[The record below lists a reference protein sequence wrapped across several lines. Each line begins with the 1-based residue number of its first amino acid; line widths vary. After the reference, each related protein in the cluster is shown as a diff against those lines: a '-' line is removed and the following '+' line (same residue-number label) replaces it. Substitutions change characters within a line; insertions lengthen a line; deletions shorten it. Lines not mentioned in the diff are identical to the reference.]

1 MRRQTAI
8 SARLYT
14 HLYPRGPTSHDP
26 PNFSAYLAR
35 YLIPEIRV
43 ETARFYG
50 SLDTIEARYPGLN
63 YTYEP
68 HIKRLSTFP
77 HHARLFRAIRELGL
91 SDGEVLDMVRWEGT
105 LWARERFEK
114 DEGVTVRDTT
124 GDGIVAWTD
133 PRVVPRALPVQKMMR
148 KSKGKIRATTTTT
161 QTVTRTRAVEPR
173 VEVQEREFAAVGGV
187 ADGPL
192 DYDEEEEDE
201 DEESGSGEEEEDDD
215 EREEHEDEDEV
226 LDDESGS
233 VGEQIESIGLDLNRR
248 LLDAVMRRER
258 GENVEMDPEFE
269 AFLKEQIEN
278 GNLSR
283 FIMGFSPGNEA
294 STRLSS
300 VLNAASMVSVNS
312 PQVPTTTSSAI

>member
-1 MRRQTAI
+1 MRRQT
-8 SARLYT
+8 STSQQLYA
-14 HLYPRGPTSHDP
+14 HLFPNPDSLRDP

-35 YLIPEIRV
+35 YLIPEIRI

-63 YTYEP
+63 YTYAP

-77 HHARLFRAIRELGL
+77 HHARLFRAIRDLRL

-114 DEGVTVRDTT
+114 DEGVVVRDTT
-124 GDGIVAWTD
+124 GDGIAEWAD
-133 PRVVPRALPVQKMMR
+133 PRVVPRRFPVKKMVR
-148 KSKGKIRATTTTT
+148 KMKGKGRAPVT
-161 QTVTRTRAVEPR
+161 QVGAGPRAG
-173 VEVQEREFAAVGGV
+173 VQEREVVPVVV
-187 ADGPL
+187 ADGPVE
-192 DYDEEEEDE
+192 YDEEDE
-201 DEESGSGEEEEDDD
+201 GEESESDAEEGA
-215 EREEHEDEDEV
+215 EEHEENEDEV
-226 LDDESGS
+226 LDDDSGS

-248 LLDAVMRRER
+248 LLDAVLRRER

-283 FIMGFSPGNEA
+283 FIMGFAPAGEA
-294 STRLSS
+294 PVHLSS
-300 VLNAASMVSVNS
+300 VLNAASMVSVS
-312 PQVPTTTSSAI
+312 GPQTPGVSSAH

>member
-1 MRRQTAI
+1 MRRQTSPSQQLYAHLFPRPDT
-8 SARLYT
+8 AR
-14 HLYPRGPTSHDP
+14 DP

-77 HHARLFRAIRELGL
+77 HHARLFRAIRDLRL

-124 GDGIVAWTD
+124 GDGIAEWMD
-133 PRVVPRALPVQKMMR
+133 PRVVPRTLPVKKMVR
-148 KSKGKIRATTTTT
+148 RAKGKIRAAATT
-161 QTVTRTRAVEPR
+161 QMGARTAVEPPR
-173 VEVQEREFAAVGGV
+173 VEIQEREVAAVGV
-187 ADGPL
+187 ADGPVG
-192 DYDEEEEDE
+192 YDEEDEGEESASGEEEEDE
-201 DEESGSGEEEEDDD
+201 DEREDN
-215 EREEHEDEDEV
+215 EDEV
-226 LDDESGS
+226 LDDDSGS

-248 LLDAVMRRER
+248 LLDAVLRRER

-283 FIMGFSPGNEA
+283 FLMGFSPAGEA
-294 STRLSS
+294 PVHLAS
-300 VLNAASMVSVNS
+300 VLNAASMVSVS
-312 PQVPTTTSSAI
+312 GPQTPRMSSTL